1 MEDEDEE
8 FRDEFKQV
16 INNNGGAVN
25 DIDYLVFPPASSFS
39 MTHIPKDRT
48 SAEKENRWRIRIY
61 MPSWNNNGLLLRTLQ
76 ANQKTTTHQW
86 SIDLL

>member
-48 SAEKENRWRIRIY
+48 SAEKENR
-61 MPSWNNNGLLLRTLQ
+61 
-76 ANQKTTTHQW
+76 
-86 SIDLL
+86 